1 MDGDREEGGL
11 GKEMER
17 DGGWGCGGRGGRE
30 RMERQR
36 QGREKAPGGDGVV
49 LQGQSEQCHFQESHN
64 GALAFP
70 DSLGRALRGH
80 QET

>member
-1 MDGDREEGGL
+1 
-11 GKEMER
+11 
-17 DGGWGCGGRGGRE
+17 
-30 RMERQR
+30 MERQR